1 MLYVTSGEY
10 GYFETIQAFFLELT
24 GKGLVLSS
32 RDIET
37 LKKWA
42 DQGASAATVCV
53 GIERAIDAL
62 AEKPRDIWACRA
74 WIEPL
79 VAVARTRAV
88 ESEIEAEDN
97 EVDPQLEALQKI
109 EEAGRAAERAA
120 FKQAYRDAWSR
131 VRAAEQQALW
141 ETLILTDSA
150 LVQAFLAAL
159 SDEERLMV
167 QKTVLADPGLA
178 GMSGDAREHHTNA
191 KTRRILQEQFG
202 MVSPLDV

>member
-37 LKKWA
+37 LTKWA
-42 DQGASAATVCV
+42 EQGASAATVCV

-74 WIEPL
+74 WIQPL

-88 ESEIEAEDN
+88 ESAIETENKD
-97 EVDPQLEALQKI
+97 VDPQLEALQKI
-109 EEAGRAAERAA
+109 EEAGRAVERAA

-159 SDEERLMV
+159 SEEERLLV

-191 KTRRILQEQFG
+191 KTRRILQEKYG